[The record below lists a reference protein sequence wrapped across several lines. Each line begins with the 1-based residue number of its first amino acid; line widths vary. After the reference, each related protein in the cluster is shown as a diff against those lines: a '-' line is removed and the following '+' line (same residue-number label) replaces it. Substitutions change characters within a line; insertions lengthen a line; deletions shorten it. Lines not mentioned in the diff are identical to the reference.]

1 MAATTLSAVRAAR
14 IAAQRS
20 ARPVPSSIRAF
31 SAAPELEEI
40 EQPTFVE
47 RGKYFGPLEVVDGAY
62 IATMY
67 CTVNF
72 TVLAC
77 TCAVKRSA

>member
-1 MAATTLSAVRAAR
+1 MS
-14 IAAQRS
+14 
-20 ARPVPSSIRAF
+20 

-62 IATMY
+62 YY
-67 CTVNF
+67 CIVYT
-72 TVLAC
+72 LDLRREA
-77 TCAVKRSA
+77 AER